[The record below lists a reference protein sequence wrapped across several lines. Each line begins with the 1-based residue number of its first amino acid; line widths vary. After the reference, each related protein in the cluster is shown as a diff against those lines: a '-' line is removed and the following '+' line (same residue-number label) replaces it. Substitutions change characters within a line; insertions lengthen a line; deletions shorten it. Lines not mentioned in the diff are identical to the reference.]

1 MTHQNAATSRSEP
14 PAETPGILEPP
25 TSASGIFRQLGPG
38 LIIAASIVGSGE
50 LIATTKTG
58 AQAGMS
64 LLWLIIVGCV
74 IKVFVQIELGRV
86 AIGHQETTLTS
97 LNRVPGP
104 RLVVNWIVW
113 YWLIMMLVGFGQ
125 LGGIIGGVGQSLAL
139 ARPITG
145 DYVSAVMIPSEDE
158 LKRYIAWEDDRASGG
173 SVLQTVPASA
183 RKRLDQSRQVIRD
196 RLARLDTVQAGRSQ
210 EILALVRTLIAKE
223 REAKALEDAAG
234 DGDEPFDRSGFI
246 SAEKQAVRAVLT
258 PRTVD
263 DKYWSVGVA
272 LITIALL
279 VRGRYGLI
287 QNVST
292 VLVVAFTFVTI
303 GNVLSL
309 QWNSPFAIPLEEIL
323 SGLIPALPPEGIR
336 PPGLPYW
343 QLKQP
348 VGTALAT
355 FGIIGVGAT
364 ELVMYPYWCMEK
376 GYARYVGPDT
386 GDENWKRRALGW
398 IRVMKYDAFA
408 SMVIYTLATVAF
420 FYMGVA
426 VMHSR
431 GLDPE
436 GMRMVSTLLEQYVP
450 VFGSYAKWLF
460 LVGAIAVLYSTY
472 LVANAAWTR
481 VYTDA
486 FKVYGLMSRDSVTA
500 HNRSIRILAVI
511 LPLISLTL
519 FCTGINPVK
528 LVLLSGLMQAIMLP
542 MLGFAALYFRFT
554 RTNPEIRPGRI
565 WDVFLIVSCGGLLIA
580 GLWGVY
586 SKF

>member
-1 MTHQNAATSRSEP
+1 MTDQNAT
-14 PAETPGILEPP
+14 ETQASSTADSSGTLEPP
-25 TSASGIFRQLGPG
+25 VAFGGIVRQLGPG

-64 LLWLIIVGCV
+64 LLWLIIVGCI
-74 IKVFVQIELGRV
+74 IKVFVQIELGRA

-104 RLVVNWIVW
+104 RLRVNWIIW
-113 YWLIMMLVGFGQ
+113 YWLVMMLVGFGQ
-125 LGGIIGGVGQSLAL
+125 LGGIIGGVGQSLAM

-145 DYVSAVMIPSEDE
+145 DYVEAVMMPSESE
-158 LKRYIAWEDDRASGG
+158 LKRYIAWDDDSRMDAPFFD
-173 SVLQTVPASA
+173 TVPEDAKDRIEAS
-183 RKRLDQSRQVIRD
+183 QQVIRE
-196 RLARLDTVQAGRSQ
+196 RLDKLDETRSVQAIS
-210 EILALVRTLIAKE
+210 LVRALIEKE
-223 REAKALEDAAG
+223 REAKAAEEAAA
-234 DGDEPFDRSGFI
+234 DGEAFDRSAFI
-246 SAEKQAVRAVLT
+246 SAEKTAVTKLLS
-258 PRTVD
+258 PRTLD

-272 LITIALL
+272 IITIVLL

-303 GNVLSL
+303 GNVMSL
-309 QWNSPFAIPLEEIL
+309 QFNSPFAIGLDEIIA
-323 SGLIPALPPEGIR
+323 GLIPSLPPSGIK

-343 QLKQP
+343 ELKQP
-348 VGTALAT
+348 VSTALAT

-364 ELVMYPYWCMEK
+364 ELIMYPYWCMEK
-376 GYARYVGPDT
+376 GYARYVGPNT
-386 GDENWKRRALGW
+386 GDEAWTQRALGW
-398 IRVMKYDAFA
+398 IRVMKWDAFA
-408 SMVIYTLATVAF
+408 SMIIYTLATIAF

-450 VFGSYAKWLF
+450 VFGGYAKWLF
-460 LVGAIAVLYSTY
+460 LAGAIAVLYSTY

-486 FKVYGLMSRDSVTA
+486 FKVYGLMPKDSVKA
-500 HNRSIRILAVI
+500 HNRSIQTLAVI

-519 FCTGINPVK
+519 YCSGINPVK

-542 MLGFAALYFRFT
+542 MLGFAALYFRYKH
-554 RTNPEIRPGRI
+554 TNAAIKPGKT
-565 WDVFLIVSCGGLLIA
+565 WDALLIVSCIGLLIA
-580 GLWGVY
+580 GAWGVY
-586 SKF
+586 SKL

>member
-1 MTHQNAATSRSEP
+1 MTDQNAA
-14 PAETPGILEPP
+14 ETQAQSTADSSGILEPP
-25 TSASGIFRQLGPG
+25 VAFGGIVRQLGPG

-64 LLWLIIVGCV
+64 LLWLIIVGCI
-74 IKVFVQIELGRV
+74 IKVFVQIELGRA

-104 RLVVNWIVW
+104 RLRVNWIIW
-113 YWLIMMLVGFGQ
+113 YWLVMMLVGFGQ
-125 LGGIIGGVGQSLAL
+125 LGGIIGGVGQSLAM
-139 ARPITG
+139 ARPISG
-145 DYVSAVMIPSEDE
+145 DYVNAVMIPSETE
-158 LKRYIAWEDDRASGG
+158 LKHYIAWNDDRRMDAPFFD
-173 SVLQTVPASA
+173 TVPEDAQQRIEAS
-183 RKRLDQSRQVIRD
+183 REVIKERLDK
-196 RLARLDTVQAGRSQ
+196 LDAVHPGRSQ
-210 EILALVRTLIAKE
+210 EVLSLVRTLIEKE
-223 REAKALEDAAG
+223 REAKSLEDAAT
-234 DGDEPFDRSGFI
+234 EEQPFNKSVFLD
-246 SAEKQAVRAVLT
+246 AEKKAVDAVLKPST
-258 PRTVD
+258 YD

-272 LITIALL
+272 IITIILL

-303 GNVLSL
+303 GNVMSL
-309 QWNSPFAIPLEEIL
+309 QFNSPFAIDLGDIIG
-323 SGLIPALPPEGIR
+323 GLIPALPPEGIR
-336 PPGLPYW
+336 PPGLAYW
-343 QLKQP
+343 SLKQP
-348 VGTALAT
+348 VSTALAT

-364 ELVMYPYWCMEK
+364 ELIMYPYWCMEK
-376 GYARYVGPDT
+376 GYAKYVGPNT
-386 GDENWKRRALGW
+386 GDESWKQRALGW
-398 IRVMKYDAFA
+398 IRVMKWDAFA
-408 SMVIYTLATVAF
+408 SMVIYTLATIAF

-450 VFGSYAKWLF
+450 VFGAYAKWLF
-460 LVGAIAVLYSTY
+460 LAGAIAVLYSTY

-486 FKVYGLMSRDSVTA
+486 FKVYGLMPKDNVKA
-500 HNRSIRILAVI
+500 HNRSIQILAVI

-542 MLGFAALYFRFT
+542 MLGFAALYFRYKHT
-554 RTNPEIRPGRI
+554 DAAIKPGKA
-565 WDVFLIVSCGGLLIA
+565 WDALLIVSCVGLLIA
-580 GLWGVY
+580 GGWGFY
-586 SKF
+586 SNL